1 MYSINGYD
9 FQNEED
15 VDIAREELN
24 KIQYISDKL
33 KDDPESI
40 LAVYNKM
47 LDGKIFISPIGMEYL
62 RSLQGYLLRSPEIDD
77 SQVRD
82 VPVLISY
89 QDALHYKD
97 LEEALAQAKQQTPP
111 KKQQQEPETPSAKL
125 KRRYKFS
132 LITIVVLAV
141 MVIAMFIIAL
151 NSNTPNIINYRTEIE
166 NEYADW
172 AQQLSEKEEEL
183 RERENA
189 LNGQ

>member
-1 MYSINGYD
+1 M
-9 FQNEED
+9 
-15 VDIAREELN
+15 
-24 KIQYISDKL
+24 
-33 KDDPESI
+33 
-40 LAVYNKM
+40 
-47 LDGKIFISPIGMEYL
+47 
-62 RSLQGYLLRSPEIDD
+62 
-77 SQVRD
+77 RD

-132 LITIVVLAV
+132 LITIAVLAV
-141 MVIAMFIIAL
+141 MVIAMFISAL
-151 NSNTPNIINYRTEIE
+151 NSNTPNIIIYRTELE